1 MNRITRCPLCA
12 LVYQLP
18 EVHLHAAKGWLR
30 CGACGHAFDSTGLV
44 LRWDPALAGSFVSP
58 AVLDP
63 GTGDGP
69 HPSAEA
75 VQPVDLVA
83 DPADRISLDHLLT
96 KEDRSSPA
104 HIGPAQAELA
114 AFEDALSSFK
124 PEAVASEALPSPPK
138 VAKALPSR
146 AWLAPYGVLS
156 MALLL
161 VMQGA
166 YVQRDAIAASWPD
179 SEPMIRHVC
188 EFFGCQVSPLRDPE
202 GIVIDS
208 SSLVQRSEDHVLSWS
223 VRNTTQRV
231 LGMTAL
237 ELSLMDQEGK
247 LVLRTVVLPTQ
258 TGAPQTLSPGESWSG
273 SLKVLVSS
281 ERVFS
286 NYRVLSF
293 YP

>member
-1 MNRITRCPLCA
+1 M
-12 LVYQLP
+12 VYQLP
-18 EVHLHAAKGWLR
+18 EVHLLAAKGWLR

-44 LRWDPALAGSFVSP
+44 LRWDPASAGSLVSP
-58 AVLDP
+58 AVPDP
-63 GTGDGP
+63 GSGDGP

-83 DPADRISLDHLLT
+83 DPAERISLDHLLT
-96 KEDRSSPA
+96 KEDHRSPA
-104 HIGPAQAELA
+104 HIRPAQAELA

-124 PEAVASEALPSPPK
+124 PEPVASEALPSPPK
-138 VAKALPSR
+138 VAEALPSR
-146 AWLAPYGVLS
+146 AWLAPLGVLS
-156 MALLL
+156 LALLL

-179 SEPMIRHVC
+179 SEPMVRHVC

-208 SSLVQRSEDHVLSWS
+208 SSLVQYSEDHVLSWS

-237 ELSLMDQEGK
+237 ELSLMGQEGK
-247 LVLRTVVLPTQ
+247 LVLRTVVLPAQ
-258 TGAPQTLSPGESWSG
+258 TGAPKTLSPGQSWSG
-273 SLKVLVSS
+273 SLKVLVSPDV
-281 ERVFS
+281 VFS
-286 NYRVLSF
+286 DYRVLSF